1 MKIFFDGS
9 CGPKNPGGKA
19 CYGFAVIDEHGEE
32 RYGESGLVC
41 EGEGATNNVAEY
53 AALRNAL
60 LYARNQDFKVL
71 EIFGD
76 SKLVV
81 NQINGMWKCTKPHLQ
96 VWIDECQELLKAF
109 DYWTIAWVQRE
120 DNRRADELSKEPI

>member
-1 MKIFFDGS
+1 MKIYFDGS
-9 CGPKNPGGKA
+9 CGPKNPGGRA
-19 CYGFAVIDEHGEE
+19 CYGFAVFDNEDTEV
-32 RYGESGLVC
+32 YKESGFVC

-60 LYARNQDFKVL
+60 LYARKSGHQVL

-81 NQINGMWKCTKPHLQ
+81 NQINGNWKCTKPHLQ
-96 VWIDECQELLKAF
+96 VYIDECQQLLKGLHWNVTWISR
-109 DYWTIAWVQRE
+109 DKNE
-120 DNRRADELSKEPI
+120 RADALSKENV